1 MYRGMAGCNYL
12 SYFLVGANISKM
24 ERTGGDI
31 NPQTF
36 SAEGVEGYIP
46 FTGPLKFV
54 LQGYASGIKSGMSYS
69 GAHNLKELQEKVKF
83 IQITNSGFKESNVHG
98 ISKFE

>member
-1 MYRGMAGCNYL
+1 M
-12 SYFLVGANISKM
+12 SKI
-24 ERTGGDI
+24 EKTGGNL

-46 FTGPLKFV
+46 FTGPLKYV

-69 GAHNLKELQEKVKF
+69 GAHNLKELKQRAKF
-83 IQITNSGFKESNVHG
+83 IQITNSGFK
-98 ISKFE
+98 

>member
-1 MYRGMAGCNYL
+1 M
-12 SYFLVGANISKM
+12 GANISNGKNS
-24 ERTGGDI
+24 GDI

-69 GAHNLKELQEKVKF
+69 GAYNLKELREKAKF
-83 IQITNSGFKESNVHG
+83 GSNHQLWFKESNVHG
-98 ISKFE
+98 ISKLNDHLCQWACK